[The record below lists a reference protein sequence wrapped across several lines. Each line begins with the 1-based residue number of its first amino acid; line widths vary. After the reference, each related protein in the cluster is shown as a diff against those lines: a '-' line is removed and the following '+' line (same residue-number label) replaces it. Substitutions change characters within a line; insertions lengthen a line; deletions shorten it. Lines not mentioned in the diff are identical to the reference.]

1 MTFYVRKSL
10 AHGPIRFGVS
20 PRHPVEEI
28 DTEPSLSTGAAG
40 EFLRRS
46 THGYFFADTRPI
58 GALEMPKPSS
68 LASTPF
74 FSALKPEDARG
85 WGFLAMMIVGFLL
98 VLLGFAVLLNKGP
111 QGWIPVILGVALMST
126 PVGIIAAK
134 RRVIRAQEE
143 KDRAEREERERRNRE
158 AMGSYATA
166 LERVRTDPS
175 EANLTSVARERENL
189 ELSYKIWRPL
199 AKRSLLHIGFDALSR
214 LGLARTREAAQLMD
228 RAGKAV
234 GLDNPDTHDVKL
246 DLYQTVVWHLLADDR
261 LGPVQMAQLE
271 NLRGGFGVTDNDT
284 EDEQQAIGQFDR
296 LRGIK
301 RDSLPKQDCAIQLG
315 FRENCIHVS
324 AGEVHEKRGAEKA
337 TLYLTNKRVIIDGK
351 RRREVT
357 LARIDDVE
365 VVVNANILTIQVAR
379 PDPHL
384 RLTVEQPLY
393 TAALIDI
400 ATTIDERPRSFT

>member
-20 PRHPVEEI
+20 PRHAVEEI
-28 DTEPSLSTGAAG
+28 DNEPSLSTGPAG

-46 THGYFFADTRPI
+46 THGYYFADTKPI
-58 GALEMPKPSS
+58 GAPDMGPPSS

-85 WGFLAMMIVGFLL
+85 WGFLAMMVVGLLL
-98 VLLGFAVLLNKGP
+98 VLLGLAVVLNKGP

-126 PVGIIAAK
+126 PIGIIAAK

-158 AMGSYATA
+158 AMGSYASA
-166 LERVRTDPS
+166 LERVRSDPS
-175 EANLTSVARERENL
+175 DANLTSVARERENL

-199 AKRSLLHIGFDALSR
+199 AKRSLLHIGFDAMNR
-214 LGLARTREAAQLMD
+214 HGVPRVREVAQLMD
-228 RAGKAV
+228 RAGKAI
-234 GLDNPDTHDVKL
+234 GLDKPDTHDVKL
-246 DLYQTVVWHLLADDR
+246 DLFQTVVWHLLADDR

-271 NLRGGFGVTDNDT
+271 ALRNGFDITDADA
-284 EDEQQAIGQFDR
+284 EDETNATAQFDR

-301 RDSLPKQDCAIQLG
+301 RDSLPKQDCPVPLG
-315 FRENCIHVS
+315 FRETCIHS
-324 AGEVHEKRGAEKA
+324 AAGEIHDKRGAEKT
-337 TLYLTNKRVIIDGK
+337 TLFLTNKRVIIGGK

-365 VVVNANILTIQVAR
+365 VDVNANIMIIKVAR
-379 PDPHL
+379 PDPHIQ
-384 RLTVEQPLY
+384 LTVEQPLY